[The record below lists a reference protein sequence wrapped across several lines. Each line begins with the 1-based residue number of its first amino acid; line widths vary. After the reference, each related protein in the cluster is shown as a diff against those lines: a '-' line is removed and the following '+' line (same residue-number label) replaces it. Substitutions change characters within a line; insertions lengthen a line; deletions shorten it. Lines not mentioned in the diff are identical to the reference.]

1 LFIDD
6 FFGHGLKCAPARAP
20 AFLEN
25 KRRKTQ
31 RLTPN
36 LGNRTRARRGAQR
49 SISCQI
55 ARAKTPTA
63 LGTETTREAR
73 SRTRWH
79 PTRDRD
85 SLRRVQTSNA
95 FSAEASAQA
104 SAHAS
109 GDRRATLP
117 ADGERRGISEGEPAP
132 NAIKHRLCEQTVNRK
147 NWRYAAT
154 ASGVY
159 GGACDPE
166 DVLDARHFPLASF
179 RSALPGLWWG
189 TGFFCPSGALW
200 PALRPL
206 ARSAPS
212 GPL

>member
-6 FFGHGLKCAPARAP
+6 FFGHGFKYAPARAP

-49 SISCQI
+49 SISCRI
-55 ARAKTPTA
+55 AKAKTPTA

-117 ADGERRGISEGEPAP
+117 AGGPLISSSSGDERRAESA
-132 NAIKHRLCEQTVNRK
+132 RLRWRREQLPSARLTPT
-147 NWRYAAT
+147 AALG
-154 ASGVY
+154 SG
-159 GGACDPE
+159 G
-166 DVLDARHFPLASF
+166 
-179 RSALPGLWWG
+179 WG
-189 TGFFCPSGALW
+189 
-200 PALRPL
+200 R
-206 ARSAPS
+206 
-212 GPL
+212 